1 MKKKLKKMG
10 MNALLGVA
18 QGSVRPAR
26 VMIFKWDGDKNS
38 RKPHQ

>member
-1 MKKKLKKMG
+1 

-26 VMIFKWDGDKNS
+26 VMIFKWTGDKASKKNNHS
-38 RKPHQ
+38 LLLEKV